1 MLLDYVVEFW
11 GNNWNLCL
19 YTQTT
24 ATTEFRKHQ
33 SHDWTTEYLHLQNTY
48 RLQTKPFWNTNRG
61 YGIYLKVPKR

>member
-24 ATTEFRKHQ
+24 ANTEFRKHKAMI
-33 SHDWTTEYLHLQNTY
+33 ELQNTFTY
-48 RLQTKPFWNTNRG
+48 RIPTVCKPSLS
-61 YGIYLKVPKR
+61 GILTEVMVFI